1 MSQNQE
7 NQISDQELDNISGG
21 QLCDD
26 NPLFA
31 TNTVGGAGVKAR
43 RGPGHASRTKVQHAV
58 VGIDGGEEGFGTF
71 EEIG

>member
-7 NQISDQELDNISGG
+7 NQLSDQELDSVSGG
-21 QLCDD
+21 QLSVD
-26 NPLFA
+26 NPLFS
-31 TNTVGGAGVKAR
+31 TNSQGGAGVKAK
-43 RGPGHASRTKVQHAV
+43 RGRGKASSNKDNPTN